1 MSDPTSEQ
9 LLIDSLFVG
18 KVRRARE
25 TPLEEKLLDGPRLF
39 DLNCQIIKGAIRSL
53 FPNFSDEQVEQEY
66 FRRLQIARAID
77 SAGIYRDVGLID
89 E

>member
-1 MSDPTSEQ
+1 MSDSVTED
-9 LLIDSLFVG
+9 LLIDELFAD

-25 TPLEEKLLDGPRLF
+25 IPREDKLVEGPRLF
-39 DLNCQIIKGAIRSL
+39 DLNCQLIKGAIRSQ
-53 FPNFSDEQVEQEY
+53 FPQLSDEQVVQEY
-66 FRRLQIARAID
+66 YRRLQIARAID

>member
-1 MSDPTSEQ
+1 MSDTNNEQ
-9 LLIDSLFVG
+9 PLIDSVFRD

-25 TPLEEKLLDGPRLF
+25 TPMEERILDGPRLF

-53 FPNFSDEQVEQEY
+53 FPAFSDEQVEQEY